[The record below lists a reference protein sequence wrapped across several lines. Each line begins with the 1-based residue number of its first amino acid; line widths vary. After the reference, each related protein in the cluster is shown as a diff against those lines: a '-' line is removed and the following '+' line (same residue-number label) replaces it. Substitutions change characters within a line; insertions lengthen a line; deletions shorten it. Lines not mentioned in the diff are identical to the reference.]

1 MSDAP
6 IPKGQQS
13 AYQRW
18 EMASFGD
25 TRPSANPVINTPA
38 VARVTIEEQAEIRE
52 MARLKGHAI
61 GLAEGRAEGL
71 EEGRRQ
77 ASGEA
82 DRLRLLAVSLGLEAS
97 RADALIADDLLR
109 LTLDLARAMLKTALD
124 IKPELVL
131 PIVTEAIRYLPSLH
145 QPAVLYLQPE
155 DAMLVKQ
162 QMHDEL
168 DKAGWRIADDP
179 HLQRG
184 GCRIE
189 TASNQIDAS
198 LETRWHRLSVALGQ
212 NSGWLDP

>member
-25 TRPSANPVINTPA
+25 TRPSANPVVNTPV

-52 MARLKGHAI
+52 VARLKGHAI

-82 DRLRLLAVSLGLEAS
+82 DQLRLLAVSLGLEAT

-168 DKAGWRIADDP
+168 DKAGWRIAEDS